1 MKGQEIVVGKARG
14 ETKFPVVQ
22 CLHMTEK
29 WRQSELEGEVFGS

>member
-1 MKGQEIVVGKARG
+1 MKGQEIVVGKAHDG
-14 ETKFPVVQ
+14 AKFPGVQ